1 MNSSFHERQLEDACS
16 IRLVWLANR
25 RAESRNNMDGARVL
39 RHVGDLRYA
48 DWTMSLRTPRSANS
62 ILACTLKRRQPHL
75 KAPFNNIAKFF
86 QITPTFREGQLIY
99 EESLEKEESGS
110 WMEYRGLP
118 EFITASHNKIHH
130 LFVVER

>member
-1 MNSSFHERQLEDACS
+1 
-16 IRLVWLANR
+16 
-25 RAESRNNMDGARVL
+25 MDGARVL

-48 DWTMSLRTPRSANS
+48 DWTMSLRSANS

-75 KAPFNNIAKFF
+75 KAPFNNIAIFF

-99 EESLEKEESGS
+99 EKSLEKEESGS

-118 EFITASHNKIHH
+118 EFITAFAQQNTPPLCCRAMSPVYSSTSIF
-130 LFVVER
+130 LAIPT